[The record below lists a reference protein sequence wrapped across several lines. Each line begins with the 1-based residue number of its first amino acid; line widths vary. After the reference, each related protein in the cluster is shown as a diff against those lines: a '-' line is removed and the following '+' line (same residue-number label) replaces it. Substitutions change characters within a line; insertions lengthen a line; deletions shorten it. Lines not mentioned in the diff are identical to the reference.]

1 MIYLDNTLIS
11 DDIRDCF
18 FCCDLQQ
25 CKGAC
30 CIEGDAGAPLEEEEI
45 SLLED
50 HIDFIFPYMLA
61 DGRDVVK
68 SMGVFDYDAEG
79 NFVTPLVHD
88 RECAFVYF
96 QEGIAGCAIEKAFHE
111 KAIPFA
117 KPISCHLYPIRIKKL
132 SGSNEGLNYHKWG
145 ICRKAIEKRHSEKI
159 QLYRFLDKALIRKY
173 SRSWYNRLLK
183 LIEQ

>member
-30 CIEGDAGAPLEEEEI
+30 CVDGDAGAPLEEEEI

-50 HIDFIFPYMLA
+50 HIEGVMPYLRSA
-61 DGRDVVK
+61 GQEVIK
-68 SMGVFDYDAEG
+68 SHGVFDYDAEG

-132 SGSNEGLNYHKWG
+132 SYENEGLNYHKWN
-145 ICRKAIEKRHSEKI
+145 ICKKAIEKGHIEKI
-159 QLYRFLDKALIRKY
+159 QLYRFLDNALIRKY
-173 SRSWYNRLLK
+173 GRSWYNRLLK